1 MCTAMNF
8 CLGSQVLEFCSH
20 LNGFWKES
28 LFVSSLSTFVHE
40 YLVLV
45 HSLDINVLKEAV
57 CLVNGRIG
65 FGMKTHLR
73 LDNLT
78 LAFGTCLCWVFRR
91 VKNLLD
97 DTVLLEGSV
106 GAWQD

>member
-1 MCTAMNF
+1 MCTAMDL
-8 CLGSQVLEFCSH
+8 CLCCQVLELCSH

-28 LFVSSLSTFVHE
+28 LFVSSLSTFIHE
-40 YLVLV
+40 YLVFV

-57 CLVNGRIG
+57 CLVNGLIHLG
-65 FGMKTHLR
+65 IKTHLR

-78 LAFGTCLCWVFRR
+78 LALRTCLGWVCRR
-91 VKNLLD
+91 VKNLLG